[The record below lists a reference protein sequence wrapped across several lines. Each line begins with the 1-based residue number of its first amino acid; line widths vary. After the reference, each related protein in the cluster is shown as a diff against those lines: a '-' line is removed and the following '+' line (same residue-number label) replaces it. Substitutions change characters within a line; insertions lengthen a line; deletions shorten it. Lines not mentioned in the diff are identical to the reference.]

1 VFDVVGAAH
10 DDVLVPVDPTAPP
23 APLVGRAQELERLAG
38 LVGVPGRSGVPVGP
52 GSVLLA
58 GDAGVGKTR
67 LLAALRDKAEAAG
80 LQVVIG
86 HCLDFGDST
95 LPYLPFSEIFGRLAA
110 DQPAVAAQLI
120 EAHPA
125 VARLM
130 PGRRMMGDE
139 VAADPAA
146 GAADRMDRSEL
157 FEAVQAALGD
167 LSASAPVL
175 VLIEDVHWADQSTRE
190 MLGFLFARRH
200 DLPVSIVASYR
211 TDDLHR
217 RHPLRATAA
226 QWSRLARVSR
236 LQLDPLP
243 DAAVRTLV
251 RALHPEPLPEREV
264 RGIVRR
270 AEGNA
275 FFTEELVA
283 GIERG
288 GGPLS
293 WDLAEL
299 LLVRLDQL
307 DDDARSVV
315 RAASVAGR
323 RVPHSLLA
331 RVAGVPGPQFDAGV
345 RAAVDGNVLVPTQRD
360 GYAFRHALL
369 AEAVYDDLLPGE
381 RVGLHAAYVE
391 ALASR
396 DVEGTAAELARHARA
411 AHDLPTA
418 IRASIQAGDEA
429 MRVGGPDEATQHLET
444 ALELLGDAARAEQVA
459 PEVDR
464 VTLTLRAAE
473 AAMAAGRV
481 HRGLALVQEQ
491 LATLPADG
499 PDATRAGVLL
509 MLASIALVSDTTVDV
524 LAHTTEALQLVPEQP
539 PSALRAKVMG
549 VHARA
554 NLEHYRREEAAR
566 WAQQSAEMALALGL
580 PAVVAEATTTLGY
593 LDRRAGDALSSRAAL
608 QQSVRRARS
617 AGDVA
622 AELRGWYGLGALAFE
637 TGQLAEARAGYTEAF
652 TLGRDRGR
660 PWAPYALEGRS
671 QAALVA
677 YVMGDWDDVLT
688 LTDVTDAAPPG
699 VAEAWLAGG
708 RLAVAA
714 GRGEHAAVDVLASL
728 RPWWGKEGVVAISC
742 IAAIDLYGD
751 AGDVD
756 SARAVHDEIV
766 STVTSLWQ
774 RQTLHVQVRMAA
786 LLLGQLAT
794 EAGRGGGLARQELS
808 VCGADLVRSAEAAAR
823 WDHEPQGRP
832 GPEGA
837 AWVARVAAEHARLRW
852 LCGVDVPSDGE
863 LVELWQRA
871 VAAFEGF
878 GHVFETARSQARLA
892 AVLRACGRPEDAE
905 PLVQAARATATRL
918 RAEPLLRELRL
929 VGGAG
934 PRARASA
941 DAAPADQSLTARERE
956 VLELVALGRSNR
968 EIGQQL
974 FISTKTVSVHVSNI
988 LAKLGA
994 AGRTEAAALA
1004 RRQGLIDG

>member
-1 VFDVVGAAH
+1 M
-10 DDVLVPVDPTAPP
+10 LVPVDPSAPP

-38 LVGVPGRSGVPVGP
+38 LVGVPGPSGAPVGP

-67 LLAALRDKAEAAG
+67 LLAELRDTAQSAG
-80 LQVVIG
+80 WQVVIG

-110 DQPAVAAQLI
+110 DQPSVAAQLI
-120 EAHPA
+120 DAHPA

-139 VAADPAA
+139 HPADASHLA
-146 GAADRMDRSEL
+146 SLDRGDRMDRSVL
-157 FEAVQAALGD
+157 FESVRAAMGD
-167 LSASAPVL
+167 LASSAPVL
-175 VLIEDVHWADQSTRE
+175 VIVEDVHWADQSTRE

-226 QWSRLARVSR
+226 QWGRLAGVTR
-236 LQLDPLP
+236 LQLEPLP
-243 DAAVRTLV
+243 DSAVRTLV

-307 DDDARSVV
+307 DDDARAVV

-323 RVPHSLLA
+323 RVPHALLA
-331 RVAGVPGPQFDAGV
+331 RVAGLGGPQFDAAV
-345 RAAVDGNVLVPTQRD
+345 RSAVDGNVLIPTQRD

-381 RVGLHAAYVE
+381 RVGLHASYAE
-391 ALASR
+391 ALSSR

-411 AHDLPTA
+411 AHDLATA
-418 IRASIQAGDEA
+418 VRASIQAGDEA

-444 ALELLGDAARAEQVA
+444 ALELLGDASRAAQIA
-459 PEVDR
+459 PDVDR
-464 VTLTLRAAE
+464 VQLTLRAAE

-491 LATLPADG
+491 LSTLPHDA
-499 PDATRAGVLL
+499 PAATRASVLL
-509 MLASIALVSDTTVDV
+509 MAATIALVSDTTIDV
-524 LAHTTEALQLVPEQP
+524 LGLTAEALQLVPEEP
-539 PSALRAKVMG
+539 ASALRAKVMG

-566 WAQQSAEMALALGL
+566 WAQASAEMALALRL
-580 PAVVAEATTTLGY
+580 PAVVAEATATLGY

-617 AGDVA
+617 AGDVS
-622 AELRGWYGLGALAFE
+622 AELRGLYGLGALAYE
-637 TGQLAEARAGYTEAF
+637 NGELAEARTGYTAAF

-660 PWAPYALEGRS
+660 PWAPYALEGRF
-671 QAALVA
+671 QAAQVA
-677 YVMGDWDDVLT
+677 YAMGDWDDVMT
-688 LTDVTDAAPPG
+688 LTDVTDASPPG

-708 RLAVAA
+708 RLAVQA
-714 GRGEHAAVDVLASL
+714 GRGQQESVDVLANL
-728 RPWWGKEGVVAISC
+728 RPWWSKEGVVAISC
-742 IAAIDLYGD
+742 TPAIDLYGD
-751 AGDVD
+751 AGDVE
-756 SARAVHDEIV
+756 SAKAVHDEIAA
-766 STVTSLWQ
+766 TVTRLWQ
-774 RQTLHVQVRMAA
+774 RETLHVQVRMAA

-794 EAGRGGGLARQELS
+794 AAGRGGGQARQELGRW
-808 VCGADLVRSAEAAAR
+808 GAEALATAQAAAR
-823 WDHEPQGRP
+823 WEHEPHGRP

-837 AWVARVAAEHARLRW
+837 AWVARVSAEHARLRW
-852 LCGVDVPSDGE
+852 LCGVDVPGDDE
-863 LVELWQRA
+863 LVDLWQQS
-871 VAAFEGF
+871 VAAFEAF
-878 GHVFETARSQARLA
+878 GHVFETARSQVRLA
-892 AVLRACGRPEDAE
+892 AVLRASGRGDAAE
-905 PLVQAARATATRL
+905 PVVSAARATATRL
-918 RAEPLLRELRL
+918 GAEPLLRELRL
-929 VGGAG
+929 VGGTG
-934 PRARASA
+934 PRARSAVA
-941 DAAPADQSLTARERE
+941 DAGPADQQLTARERE
-956 VLELVALGRSNR
+956 VLELVSLGRSNR

-1004 RRQGLIDG
+1004 RRQGLING